1 MMEALSPSQ
10 INARVKVLARPFPSP
25 GKCAMCGAVD
35 RAVVD
40 LGFDIR
46 GYGTVMF
53 CTVCVTEIGE
63 AVELVPSSKVI
74 DTERAVGDLVKDYL
88 EARNLTAVDSGYI
101 NGLNN
106 FFSTADI
113 NLANAVHVFFPS
125 YVGELPDFDSGD
137 SNSQSSER
145 SGSTKDDK
153 VSKRSSGK
161 SSSNDD
167 KSSSVEG
174 PNDVPDASSDTNLDL
189 S

>member
-35 RAVVD
+35 RTVVD

-63 AVELVPSSKVI
+63 AVDLVPSSKVI

-88 EARNLTAVDSGYI
+88 EARNLTAVSSEFIGSLD
-101 NGLNN
+101 N
-106 FFSTADI
+106 T
-113 NLANAVHVFFPS
+113 LAQHSNDLRRSIHVFHVQDANVFS
-125 YVGELPDFDSGD
+125 VPDNEIPGLQFAEG
-137 SNSQSSER
+137 
-145 SGSTKDDK
+145 SGSVQDSK
-153 VSKRSSGK
+153 VGKRQSGK

-167 KSSSVEG
+167 KSSGVEG
-174 PNDVPDASSDTNLDL
+174 PTGVSDAGSNSNLDL